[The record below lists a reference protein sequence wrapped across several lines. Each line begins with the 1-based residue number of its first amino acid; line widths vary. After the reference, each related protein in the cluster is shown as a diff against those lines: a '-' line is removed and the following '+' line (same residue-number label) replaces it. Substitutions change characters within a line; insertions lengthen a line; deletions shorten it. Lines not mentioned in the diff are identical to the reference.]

1 MNISRFKHVLRMPWG
16 EAGGTDGG
24 AGSMGSDTTHTPS
37 EGSRTWSD
45 PSGSVTTDSA
55 TGNINW
61 SAHNGQEAG
70 GYTEPSA
77 STASTPFAVAPQDQF
92 SYLKQLSDMFNNK
105 NPQFAATSSQLP
117 GINDSLGQLTQAPS
131 SYMSGPDAD
140 AQAAFKTAH
149 PSLYSWGLRAPGTTS
164 EQMFNSES
172 AAEKDTRMGLVSNAI
187 GNIGGAV
194 MSTMMPAPLRMGLG
208 LASAYKNWDSAKP
221 LESAGRGLAALPG
234 YAGVAGQ
241 AMQGNYGSALAGGL
255 TKAGVSPMTAGG
267 LGMGLD
273 ASQGKDVR
281 RPAAGL
287 AGYYAGSQLGGPVG
301 GVFGQNLAKM
311 FTRKK

>member
-1 MNISRFKHVLRMPWG
+1 MPWG

-24 AGSMGSDTTHTPS
+24 AGSMGSATTHTPNDAS
-37 EGSRTWSD
+37 AYGGRYSGFDPNTPDVDSQFKGNMGS
-45 PSGSVTTDSA
+45 
-55 TGNINW
+55 
-61 SAHNGQEAG
+61 G
-70 GYTEPSA
+70 GIMEN
-77 STASTPFAVAPQDQF
+77 TASYTPGTENYSTPVAAAPQDQF

-172 AAEKDTRMGLVSNAI
+172 AAEKDTRMGLVGNAI

-194 MSTMMPAPLRMGLG
+194 MSTMMPAPLRMGMG

-255 TKAGVSPMTAGG
+255 TKAGVSSMTAGG